1 MISRAVDGADLP
13 RHGWGTFLSLCF
25 NLPQEYIP
33 STVQM
38 NALQREVKY
47 LGKEVCLRLQ
57 GELISTSCIPLEQV
71 R

>member
-1 MISRAVDGADLP
+1 MRAVDGADLP

-38 NALQREVKY
+38 NALQRGGEIP
-47 LGKEVCLRLQ
+47 GKGGLLAVA
-57 GELISTSCIPLEQV
+57 G
-71 R
+71 

>member
-38 NALQREVKY
+38 NALQKGGEIP
-47 LGKEVCLRLQ
+47 GKGGLLAVA
-57 GELISTSCIPLEQV
+57 G
-71 R
+71 